1 MRCTLR
7 VIHTVK
13 QTFFKEPTDLK
24 RLGCFAAAFLLICF
38 SSCSDQVGFQE
49 RLVSIPK
56 QAWTHEYQPWI
67 QIQVQDST
75 VPYRVYVVIRHNQQF
90 KYDNLLLRYGYIA
103 PGDSVKYQEVNLPL
117 AKNGQWLGDTL
128 GSIVETRIR
137 LGGMAAR
144 LPIGNNG
151 FVLSHLMPDE
161 PLLGVLQLGIR
172 IEAAGPY
179 QTAESAQVADSTG
192 LHNTGKN
199 ILDTDTTHKAA
210 VNESEKNKNSGEKR

>member
-1 MRCTLR
+1 MRGMLR
-7 VIHTVK
+7 IVNTVK
-13 QTFFKEPTDLK
+13 QPFFKEESGLK
-24 RLGCFAAAFLLICF
+24 RLGCFAAVFLILCF
-38 SSCSDQVGFQE
+38 SRCSDQVGFQE

-56 QAWTHEYQPWI
+56 HAWTHEYQPWI

-117 AKNGQWLGDTL
+117 AKNGQWIGDTL

-137 LGGMAAR
+137 LGGIAAR

-179 QTAESAQVADSTG
+179 QTAESAQVADSMG

-199 ILDTDTTHKAA
+199 LKDTTQKAA
-210 VNESEKNKNSGEKR
+210 VSGSEMD